1 MMNTKSIVVLHP
13 FQQHSFRTAAA
24 IKQAGMLGKYITTVY
39 NKKGSWTNRFQFML
53 SANDRVRS
61 EKRKTQEL
69 FDEEVLQFCEI
80 RALLLLLLQRIDKSK
95 KLYNW
100 CFQYVIKVFNKKV
113 FTYLEKVNPD
123 AIIVYDT
130 MSADLMEQIKKREL
144 NIKIILDMS
153 APYYNFMEKEFL
165 KDRERNPDYSDEMI
179 SMLNSSI
186 YSYRRKYSQIEIQLA
201 DAFIVA
207 SGFTK
212 RSLVECGVNRSIYI
226 CQYGVDDFIDITR
239 KFTRTKKQVN
249 WPLKALYVGR
259 VNQAKGAYLLLD
271 IASKFNPD
279 DIIFDF
285 YGTYNATSKMVC
297 QSPSNCVFH
306 GHVPRSKMIEAYK
319 NADILILPTLADG
332 FGFVIPEALSF
343 GVPVIVSN
351 NAGAAQIIQNGV
363 NGFIFEVGNKNA
375 LFEIIQTL
383 IYQPELVDT
392 MRENS
397 FNSVRKLSWS
407 NYNQHIVEAIND
419 FFKN

>member
-207 SGFTK
+207 SEFTK

-226 CQYGVDDFIDITR
+226 CPYGVDDFIDITR

-363 NGFIFEVGNKNA
+363 NGFTFEVGNKNA
-375 LFEIIQTL
+375 LFEIIQTI